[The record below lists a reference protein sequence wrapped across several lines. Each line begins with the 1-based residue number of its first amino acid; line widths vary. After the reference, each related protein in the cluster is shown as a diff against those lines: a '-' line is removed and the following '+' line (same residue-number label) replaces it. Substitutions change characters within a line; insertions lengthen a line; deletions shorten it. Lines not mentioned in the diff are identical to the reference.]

1 MISKKVFFVAGI
13 IAIVALS
20 TKYLVVET
28 KSINKVPKDLTILLG
43 EDEEIETKN
52 SIERAKYDW
61 LLMQDPKTGKV
72 PDNIRAKEMAW
83 IKTMPVRKNGL
94 FNRPQIQQAAFGNND
109 GFALFGETNNY
120 LNSQAGNT
128 YLTAGPTQNGGRTRA
143 LSYDMRYGTGT
154 NKIILAG
161 GINGGIFR
169 STDGGVNWK
178 FVHPSSEI
186 RSVSCFAQDPIN
198 KNIWYA
204 GTGEAIGASSG
215 YPAGFVYGN
224 GMFKS
229 EDEGATW
236 TKLTSTNVPDPT
248 AFSSEWCFVYKISV
262 HPTTGHIYAAVH
274 RRVVRSTDAGA
285 TWKTVFASKTAA
297 TGIGGVGDLIINKNG
312 SKIFVAMSGRNADR
326 SLSGIFTST
335 TGDTATFTRIAGGV
349 QNSADSVA
357 GWRAYDNTP
366 NTAGTDYIAGWG
378 RTTIAL
384 APSNQNLLYALVE
397 NTDEAAKSKPE
408 ADLYKCDMSTSTFAW
423 TKLTDNLTAKR
434 ILDGATTEKYFEA
447 QGGYNMLLAI
457 HPTNDKIMLV
467 GGVNLFRSTDGFATK
482 DNVTFAGGVGSETYT
497 DADDISH
504 ADFHSFSFDPTD
516 PKRVLI
522 GSDGGLGFIKDIS
535 VTSPEWSN
543 ANGQYQSIQ
552 YYHVGIDP
560 TPGSR
565 VFYGGAQDN
574 STTFRD
580 RQNSPIL
587 QALPDS
593 NDHFI
598 LLGGDGC
605 QVGMSKK
612 NSALKQHLFA
622 AAQSGQFYRINL
634 YPPYDAIYN
643 KIKPSSAGE
652 GEFITYF
659 HLDPDNTDY
668 LYYASDDSIFR
679 TNDAT
684 NVTASGWTLMT
695 GIAPNISGNIYSM
708 ATTRGAYNSNSHLFI
723 GTSDGKLYRLR
734 DPQGTSEGTAPTNI
748 TPSSMTV
755 VQSGFQAPVITDIA
769 INPRN
774 QDTVV
779 MVVSNYNVNSIF
791 WTGNATAAQ
800 PTWQVIEGNLSVP
813 SVRSCEIVVK
823 TTGVEYYVGTSTGL
837 FSTASVSGNSTV
849 WAREVGVPGQPSEM
863 MNTAIVSS
871 LAYRWTDNTLLVGT
885 HGNGMFAAYIG
896 SPVSVVTAVTNPIR
910 DNSNFVKVAYPTL
923 MQNELNYQVG
933 NMFSMKK
940 ISVQLTSMNGSI
952 VYRNEAGYQN
962 GRIPVSNLAA
972 GTYVL
977 TITSPD
983 RKYQYTKKFIKN

>member
-1 MISKKVFFVAGI
+1 MITKRALIVTGI
-13 IAIVALS
+13 VAIVAFAS
-20 TKYLVVET
+20 KSFFET
-28 KSINKVPKDLTILLG
+28 KPTNKISKDLTIFIG

-61 LLMQDPKTGKV
+61 LLMQDPKTGKI
-72 PDNIRAKEMAW
+72 PDNIRSREMAW
-83 IKTMPVRKNGL
+83 VKTMPVRKGGL
-94 FNRPQIQQAAFGNND
+94 FNKPEVQQSAFGISS
-109 GFALFGETNNY
+109 GFSLFGEANNY
-120 LNSQAGNT
+120 LNSQTGNT
-128 YLTAGPTQNGGRTRA
+128 YLAAGPTQNGGRTRA
-143 LSYDMRYGTGT
+143 VSFDMRYGTGT
-154 NKIILAG
+154 NKIMLAG

-169 STDGGVNWK
+169 SVDGGVSWK

-215 YPAGFVYGN
+215 YPAGFIYGN

-229 EDEGATW
+229 TNDGATW
-236 TKLTSTNVPDPT
+236 SKLTSTNVPDPT
-248 AFSSEWCFVYKISV
+248 AFSSEWCFVYKILV
-262 HPTTGHIYAAVH
+262 HPSTGHIYAAVH
-274 RRVVRSTDAGA
+274 RRIVRSTDAGA
-285 TWKTVFASKTAA
+285 TWKTVFASKTPA
-297 TGIGGVGDLIINKNG
+297 TGIGGVGDLIMNKTG
-312 SKIFVAMSGRNADR
+312 SKIYVAMSGRNADR
-326 SLSGIFTST
+326 TLSGIFTSN
-335 TGDTATFTRIAGGV
+335 TGDTASFTRIAGGIE
-349 QNSADSVA
+349 NAADSVA
-357 GWRAYDNTP
+357 GWRAYDNSS
-366 NTAGTDYIAGWG
+366 NSAGTGYNGGWG

-384 APSNQNLLYALVE
+384 SPSNQNLLYALVE
-397 NTDEAAKSKPE
+397 NTDEATKSKPE
-408 ADLYKCDMSTSTFAW
+408 ADLYKCDMSTPTFAW

-434 ILDGATTEKYFEA
+434 IVDGKTTEKFFEA
-447 QGGYNMLLAI
+447 QGGYNMLLAV
-457 HPTNDKIMLV
+457 HPANEKIILV
-467 GGVNLFRSTDGFATK
+467 GGVNLFRSTDGFTTK
-482 DNVTFAGGVGSETYT
+482 DNVTFAGGVRSSTYT
-497 DADDISH
+497 DVDETSH
-504 ADFHSFSFDPTD
+504 ADNHTFSFDPTD

-522 GSDGGLGFIKDIS
+522 GSDGGLGIINDLGA
-535 VTSPEWSN
+535 TTPEWTN

-612 NSALKQHLFA
+612 NSASKQHLFA
-622 AAQSGQFYRINL
+622 AAQNGQFYRLNL
-634 YPPYDAIYN
+634 YAPFDAIYT
-643 KIKPSSAGE
+643 KIKPSTAGE

-659 HLDPDNTDY
+659 HLDSDNTDY

-684 NVTASGWTLMT
+684 KVTASGWTLMT

-708 ATTRGAYNSNSHLFI
+708 ASTRGEYSSNSHLFI
-723 GTSDGKLYRLR
+723 GTSDGKVYRLR
-734 DPQGTSEGTAPTNI
+734 DPQGTSEATAPTNI
-748 TPSSMTV
+748 TPSTMTV
-755 VQSGFQAPVITDIA
+755 VAPNLQAPVITDIA

-774 QDTVV
+774 QDTV
-779 MVVSNYNVNSIF
+779 MLVVSNYNVNSIF
-791 WTGNATAAQ
+791 WSGNATSAQ

-823 TTGVEYYVGTSTGL
+823 STGVEYYVGTSTGL
-837 FSTASVSGNSTV
+837 FSTASLSGNSTV
-849 WAREVGVPGQPSEM
+849 WAREVGVAGQPSEM

-871 LAYRWTDNTLLVGT
+871 LAYRWADNTLLVGT

-896 SPVSVVTAVTNPIR
+896 SAVSVVTAITNPIR
-910 DNSNFVKVAYPTL
+910 DNLNFVKVAYPTL

-933 NMFSMKK
+933 NMSAMKK
-940 ISVQLTSMNGSI
+940 ISVQLTSMNGAI
-952 VYRNEAGYQN
+952 MYRNEAGYQN